1 MAMQKGARYVLVL
14 RRQRDGSWWRKTG
27 GQNPEWERLG
37 IDLALAIEKAASE
50 GGLLARLSD

>member
-27 GQNPEWERLG
+27 GQNPEWRKVQG
-37 IDLALAIEKAASE
+37 NALESAAE
-50 GGLLARLSD
+50 ELGLLKNLSD